1 MKNICG
7 EKFIST
13 IKFSSEINNIIK
25 KEDKKGIEQHAT
37 EEMLNLSDKGA
48 LNHLPPLPFTA
59 ALICLMLIVF
69 FAINTAF
76 ILHPFH
82 LDPSFFVSL
91 YFSTALSFV
100 IVMVFASAMIARGYV
115 VGLKIYGL
123 AFIFII
129 LQFCAAI
136 GLQFIDREDQLVKK
150 MAVFFIMAIAI
161 AFCRRLMNGS
171 SFIRFIIYRITMRL
185 SVAARKIMS
194 R

>member
-1 MKNICG
+1 MKSICG
-7 EKFIST
+7 KKFIST

-25 KEDKKGIEQHAT
+25 KKDKKGIEQHAT
-37 EEMLNLSDKGA
+37 EEMLNLTGKDV

-59 ALICLMLIVF
+59 ALICLILIVL
-69 FAINTAF
+69 FAINMAF

-82 LDPSFFVSL
+82 FEPSVFVSV
-91 YFSTALSFV
+91 YFPISL
-100 IVMVFASAMIARGYV
+100 VFLAIMIFSSAMIARGYV
-115 VGLKIYGL
+115 MGLKIYGL
-123 AFIFII
+123 TFVFIV

-136 GLQFIDREDQLVKK
+136 SLQLIDKEDQLVKK

-171 SFIRFIIYRITMRL
+171 SFIRFVIYRITMRL
-185 SVAARKIMS
+185 SVAARKMMS